1 MSIYKRSFLHGIGR
15 VFSLP
20 RLSLPLIVTLG
31 LTLAAVLSVIAIVSV
46 LLFKP
51 LPGIK
56 DEENLHSFS
65 MRLQISDSLQVS
77 FFNWRRMA
85 DFQQKLAG
93 YGQWGAIRA
102 DEGQAVINDVTYPVS
117 YYDAS
122 SNILDVLGTSLLIGQ
137 GTDKTAPQESIWISN
152 SLWQQAFSGRESALG
167 ETIILGD
174 KSYILAGVIEDISA
188 VGSEQAILAQ
198 QIWLI
203 TEPEKLLAQ
212 EDTGS
217 IDNSVTQLLLRANT
231 QELPTEQM
239 LTNWFDNYLTA
250 NFDTPQF
257 IEFVKSKPLLIE
269 QNRYRDSLVQESETL
284 VLILLAA
291 VIGLLIMA
299 SLNLL
304 NLFIAHYQGRSKE
317 FAIQLS
323 LGASLARLRTMLI
336 LENLPSFILAAVL
349 GLLVS
354 GWALRGL
361 PVIAGETLPLL
372 DMLALDMMTI
382 TMAFIMVI
390 FLTVIFSLVA
400 LVDVNK
406 QALNDTLNSSGKGI
420 AAQSKQGL
428 SRLLMVLQLS
438 LATVLLT
445 GSVMLAKQ
453 SYDVVYQDLGY
464 QFNNSYELTWEYGD
478 DNWAASLGEFEQYA
492 GSEYQQLHQELT
504 ASISALL
511 PGSEVVTTSTSP
523 LSRQIDINVM
533 MDEQRSE
540 QVLFLS
546 REFSVNYFSA
556 FSIEF
561 VAGKGPSRQQIA
573 ANERVIVI
581 DERMANKLFPGV
593 PYQQVI
599 GKTLTP
605 GLGENV
611 QPSVIIGIVVNTLAR
626 TGSLDELAFP
636 TIYASPGNISSRLR
650 LTVLMPQG
658 ESLEQ
663 VAIEQTLKQQFPRLI
678 DLRVQSLADRWDEQ
692 TLEQRISLAVILTMT
707 GLTLFLAVIGVAGLT
722 QLTTNQK
729 RYELAV
735 RMATGAKQSGLL
747 KIIFKEALW
756 MLVAGLSL
764 GFILSVFG
772 YTQVKEQVSMMPSFD
787 WNTMLLLDIGLIVI
801 VLVAVALPAWRIIKA
816 DPMQALREL

>member
-46 LLFKP
+46 LLFQP

-56 DEENLHSFS
+56 EEEKLHSFS
-65 MRLQISDSLQVS
+65 MRLEISDSLQVS

-85 DFQQKLAG
+85 DFQQKLAD
-93 YGQWGAIRA
+93 YGLWGAIRA
-102 DEGQAVINDVTYPVS
+102 DDGQAVINDVTYPVT

-122 SNILDVLGTSLLIGQ
+122 SNILDVLGSSLLIGQ

-152 SLWQQAFSGRESALG
+152 SLWQQAFAGRESALG
-167 ETIILGD
+167 ETIIAGD

-188 VGSEQAILAQ
+188 VASEQAILAQ

-203 TEPEKLLAQ
+203 TEPQKLLAQ

-217 IDNSVTQLLLRANT
+217 IDASVTQLLLRADT
-231 QELPTEQM
+231 QALPTKQM
-239 LTNWFDNYLTA
+239 LTDWFDNYLTS
-250 NFDTPQF
+250 NFDAPQF

-284 VLILLAA
+284 VLILFAA
-291 VIGLLIMA
+291 VIGLLVMA

-382 TMAFIMVI
+382 MMAFIIVI

-428 SRLLMVLQLS
+428 SRLLMILQLS

-478 DNWAASLGEFEQYA
+478 ENWAASLGEFEQYA
-492 GSEYQQLHQELT
+492 GSEYQQLHQDLA
-504 ASISALL
+504 ASINALL
-511 PGSEVVTTSTSP
+511 PGSEVVTTSSSP
-523 LSRQIDINVM
+523 LSSQIDINVM

-561 VAGKGPSRQQIA
+561 VAGKGPSEQQIV

-581 DERMANKLFPGV
+581 DERMANKLFLGV

-605 GLGENV
+605 GLGENA

-658 ESLEQ
+658 EVLEQ
-663 VAIEQTLKQQFPRLI
+663 AAIEQALKQQFPRLI

-692 TLEQRISLAVILTMT
+692 TLEQRISLMVILTMT

-787 WNTMLLLDIGLIVI
+787 WNTMLLLDIGLIAI